1 MAEGSSRRVALVTG
15 ASRGI
20 GAAISS
26 AFIAEG
32 YAVSGCG
39 RSAVPP
45 EPVDGLDYRVCD
57 LADPAAITEL
67 VDAVVNEHGRLDVL
81 VNNAAI
87 EVDATVEET
96 TVEEWDETLAVN
108 VRAPGLLAAAAI
120 PHMRAAGGGVIINI
134 ASVDGLWAEPALP
147 AYCASKGALIAM
159 TRALAIDHGK
169 DRIRCVA
176 ICPSYVRTA
185 MLEQFFQ
192 SQPDPAAAL
201 AGGVAMHPIGRL
213 AEPRDIAD
221 LAVFLASDR
230 ASFLTGHVY
239 MADGGMTAGHL

>member
-1 MAEGSSRRVALVTG
+1 MGASSPPRVALVTG

-20 GAAISS
+20 GAAIAS
-26 AFIAEG
+26 AFVREG
-32 YAVSGCG
+32 HVVAGCG
-39 RSAVPP
+39 RSDTPQR
-45 EPVDGLDYRVCD
+45 PVGGLDYRVCD
-57 LADPAAITEL
+57 LSDPAAIGRL
-67 VDAVVNEHGRLDVL
+67 VTSVVEEHRRLDVL
-81 VNNAAI
+81 VNNAAV
-87 EVDATVEET
+87 EVDATVEHT
-96 TVEEWDETLAVN
+96 TVAQWDETLAVN
-108 VRAPGLLAAAAI
+108 MRAPGLLAAAAI

-134 ASVDGLWAEPALP
+134 ASIDGLWAEPALP

-159 TRALAIDHGK
+159 TRALAIDHGR

-213 AEPRDIAD
+213 ADPADIAQ
-221 LAVFLASDR
+221 LAVFLASDK

>member
-1 MAEGSSRRVALVTG
+1 MSGKPVALVTG
-15 ASRGI
+15 AGRGI
-20 GAAISS
+20 GAAIAA
-26 AFIAEG
+26 AFVAEG
-32 YAVSGCG
+32 HAVAGCG
-39 RSAVPP
+39 RSAQPA
-45 EPVDGLDYRVCD
+45 EPVDGLEYHVCD
-57 LADPAAITEL
+57 VADPAAIAEL
-67 VDAVVNEHGRLDVL
+67 VGAVVVAHGRLDVL
-81 VNNAAI
+81 VNNAAV

-96 TVEEWDETLAVN
+96 TVEQWDETLAVN

-120 PHMRAAGGGVIINI
+120 PHMRAAGGGVIVNI
-134 ASVDGLWAEPALP
+134 ASIDGVWAEPALP

-169 DRIRCVA
+169 DGIRCVA

-185 MLEQFFQ
+185 MLEQFFA
-192 SQPDPAAAL
+192 SQGDPAAAL

-213 AEPRDIAD
+213 AEPSDIAD

>member
-1 MAEGSSRRVALVTG
+1 MAERSSRRVALVTG

-26 AFIAEG
+26 AFIAEA

-39 RSAVPP
+39 RSVVPP

-57 LADPAAITEL
+57 LAGPAAITEL
-67 VDAVVNEHGRLDVL
+67 VATVVNEHGRLDVL

-96 TVEEWDETLAVN
+96 TVEQWDETQAVN

-134 ASVDGLWAEPALP
+134 ASIDGLWAEPALP

-213 AEPRDIAD
+213 AEPCDIAD

>member
-1 MAEGSSRRVALVTG
+1 MALVTG

-20 GAAISS
+20 GAAIAA
-26 AFIAEG
+26 AFVAEG
-32 YAVSGCG
+32 YEVAGCSRG
-39 RSAVPP
+39 ADPQESVP
-45 EPVDGLDYRVCD
+45 GLDHRVCD
-57 LADPAAITEL
+57 VSDPAAIASL
-67 VDAVVNEHGRLDVL
+67 VEAVVVDHGRLDVL
-81 VNNAAI
+81 VNNAAV
-87 EVDATVEET
+87 EVDATIEET
-96 TVEEWDETLAVN
+96 SVEQWDETLAVN

-134 ASVDGLWAEPALP
+134 ASIDGLWAEPALP

-159 TRALAIDHGK
+159 TRALAIDHGR

-185 MLEQFFQ
+185 MLEQFFE
-192 SQPDPAAAL
+192 SQADPAAAL

-213 AEPRDIAD
+213 AEPSDIAN

-230 ASFLTGHVY
+230 ASFLTGHAY
-239 MADGGMTAGHL
+239 MADGGMIAGHL

>member
-1 MAEGSSRRVALVTG
+1 MGSSSPARVALVTG

-20 GAAISS
+20 GSAIAA
-26 AFIAEG
+26 AFLSDG
-32 YAVSGCG
+32 YIVAGCG
-39 RSAVPP
+39 RSPAPD
-45 EPVDGLDYRVCD
+45 EPVGGLDYRVCD
-57 LADPAAITEL
+57 LADPGAIESL
-67 VDAVVNEHGRLDVL
+67 VRDVAERHGRLDVL
-81 VNNAAI
+81 VNNAAV

-96 TVEEWDETLAVN
+96 SVGQWDETLAVN
-108 VRAPGLLAAAAI
+108 IRAPGLLCAAAI
-120 PHMRAAGGGVIINI
+120 PHMRTAGGGVIVNI
-134 ASVDGLWAEPALP
+134 ASIDGLWAEPALP

-159 TRALAIDHGK
+159 TRAIAIDHGR
-169 DRIRCVA
+169 DGIRCVA

-192 SQPDPAAAL
+192 SQADPAAAL

-213 AEPRDIAD
+213 AEPSDIAD

>member
-1 MAEGSSRRVALVTG
+1 VTRRVALVTG
-15 ASRGI
+15 AGRGI
-20 GAAISS
+20 GAAIAA
-26 AFIAEG
+26 AFMAEG
-32 YAVSGCG
+32 YAVAGCG
-39 RSAVPP
+39 RSATPQEPP
-45 EPVDGLDYRVCD
+45 EELDYRVCD
-57 LADPAAITEL
+57 VVDPDAITQL

-87 EVDATVEET
+87 EVDATVEDT
-96 TVEEWDETLAVN
+96 TVEQWDETLAVN

-134 ASVDGLWAEPALP
+134 ASIDGLWAEPALP

-230 ASFLTGHVY
+230 SSFLTGHVY

>member
-1 MAEGSSRRVALVTG
+1 MRSSGSRVALVTG

-20 GAAISS
+20 GAAIAS
-26 AFIAEG
+26 AFVAEG
-32 YAVSGCG
+32 YAVAGCG
-39 RSAVPP
+39 RSAAPDAAV
-45 EPVDGLDYRVCD
+45 EGCDYRVCD
-57 LADPAAITEL
+57 LADPPAIAGL
-67 VDAVVNEHGRLDVL
+67 VAAVVEAHGRLDVL
-81 VNNAAI
+81 VNNAAV

-96 TVEEWDETLAVN
+96 SVAQWDETLAVN

-120 PHMRAAGGGVIINI
+120 PHMRAAGGGVIVNI
-134 ASVDGLWAEPALP
+134 ASIDGLYAEPALP

-169 DRIRCVA
+169 DGIRCVA

-192 SQPDPAAAL
+192 SQADPVAAL

-213 AEPRDIAD
+213 AEPSDIAD

-230 ASFLTGHVY
+230 ASFLTGHAY
-239 MADGGMTAGHL
+239 MADGGMIAGHL